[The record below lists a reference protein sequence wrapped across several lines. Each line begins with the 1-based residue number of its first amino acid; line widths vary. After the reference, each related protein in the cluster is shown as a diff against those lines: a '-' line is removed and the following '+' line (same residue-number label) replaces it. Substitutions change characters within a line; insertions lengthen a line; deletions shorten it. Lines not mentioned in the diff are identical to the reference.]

1 MKEYLLKFKWTVSKQ
16 RDTYGYNI
24 CSLYVD
30 GRKASAC
37 SGGGYDMQ
45 GKALG
50 NWIARTFEKELVG
63 LTIPK
68 SRRNGQ
74 DVQEYYGL
82 TFHDPGFDPGK
93 VKVDRAPVFG
103 KDEDI
108 GKTIDELEEEGKSL
122 GLERYQAF
130 YKGSSSVPDAK
141 HRIPLIDG
149 ACGISSV
156 EQIVNAIGFKLIRL
170 KSTTNLT
177 MYRMVEVA

>member
-1 MKEYLLKFKWTVSKQ
+1 MRSEEACLTENHTVCGECITCNIRPCRDGKDHTPKGGTIMKEYLLEFKWTVSKG

-30 GRKASAC
+30 GSKVSAC
-37 SGGGYDMQ
+37 NGGGDDMQ

-50 NWIARTFEKELVG
+50 NWIALTFEKELVG

-108 GKTIDELEEEGKSL
+108 GKTVDELEEEG
-122 GLERYQAF
+122 
-130 YKGSSSVPDAK
+130 
-141 HRIPLIDG
+141 
-149 ACGISSV
+149 
-156 EQIVNAIGFKLIRL
+156 
-170 KSTTNLT
+170 
-177 MYRMVEVA
+177 